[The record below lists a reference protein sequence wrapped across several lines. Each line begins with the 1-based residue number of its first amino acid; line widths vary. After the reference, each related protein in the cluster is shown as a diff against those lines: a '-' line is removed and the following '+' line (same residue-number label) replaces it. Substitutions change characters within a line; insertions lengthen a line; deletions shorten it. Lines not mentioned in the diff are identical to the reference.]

1 MSETETKKPSWAST
15 GYEKA
20 REINAAMDNRTEY
33 FYLEDGKSATV
44 RFLQDKPL
52 CVFEHRVKVGDKHRT
67 LTCLE
72 GTGEA
77 CPLCEA
83 NIPKTFKGYY
93 SIMQDGQVKQYKVGV
108 TVLKTLDKFFG
119 KYNTLKDRTY
129 EISRVGGG
137 LKTTYTFAPDD
148 KAPFSDKEKDAKLID
163 FEKILAPK
171 TRAQVQGIMTQVAPA
186 EGGDDD
192 GGSDAGTGGGEAA
205 HDEVK
210 F

>member
-1 MSETETKKPSWAST
+1 MSEEAKKPSWAST

-20 REINAAMDNRTEY
+20 REISAAMDNRTEY

-52 CVFEHRVKVGDKHRT
+52 CVFEHRVKVGEKHRT

-72 GTGEA
+72 GTGEV

-93 SIMQDGQVKQYKVGV
+93 SIMQDGMVKQYKVGV

-148 KAPFSDKEKDAKLID
+148 KAPFSEAEKAAKLID

-171 TRAQVQGIMTQVAPA
+171 TRTQIQGIMSAVHTEP
-186 EGGDDD
+186 EGEEAGDEA
-192 GGSDAGTGGGEAA
+192 GSAAGGEAA
-205 HDEVK
+205 DDKVK